1 MFKSAPF
8 ATEIA
13 TQFVLAAS
21 IGLTVSLALA
31 GLVLLL
37 AA

>member
-1 MFKSAPF
+1 MNKSASF
-8 ATEIA
+8 TAELAIQIA
-13 TQFVLAAS
+13 LAAS
-21 IGLTVSLALA
+21 IGLAVSIALA